1 MNKEMDRDILISVA
15 RTALRTKLAQ
25 SVADHLAEVGHNSG
39 HLPVITSTPTCGGP
53 LSYPRTPVLW
63 WGQCQLYY

>member
-25 SVADHLAEVGHNSG
+25 SVADHLAEVRHNSG
-39 HLPVITSTPTCGGP
+39 HLAVIASTPTCGGP
-53 LSYPRTPVLW
+53 LSYLRTPLLW
-63 WGQCQLYY
+63 WGQCQLYC

>member
-25 SVADHLAEVGHNSG
+25 SVADHLAEVRHDSS
-39 HLPVITSTPTCGGP
+39 HYQLPQVHVQVED
-53 LSYPRTPVLW
+53 L
-63 WGQCQLYY
+63 